1 MVKRYR
7 DYQREDRYENKP
19 EQVKHRE
26 ERNVA
31 RAHET
36 KKIGHSPRGDVA
48 HKVPLSGGGANT
60 RGNIHVE
67 KIAKNRGWRKG
78 ESNYR
83 VPKEK

>member
-1 MVKRYR
+1 MTRPGKYSPR
-7 DYQREDRYENKP
+7 DERYEDTP

-26 ERNVA
+26 ARNVA

-36 KKIGHSPRGDVA
+36 KRIGHSPSGDVA

-60 RGNIHVE
+60 RSNERVE
-67 KIAKNRGWRKG
+67 TVKKNRGWRKG